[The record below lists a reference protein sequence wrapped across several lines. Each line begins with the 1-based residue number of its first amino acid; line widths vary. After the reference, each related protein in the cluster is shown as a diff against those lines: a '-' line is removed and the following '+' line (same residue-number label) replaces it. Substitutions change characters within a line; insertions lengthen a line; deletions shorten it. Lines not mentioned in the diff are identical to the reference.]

1 MIEKLLKNH
10 QAFSNMLFATTL
22 LSNVYSQTFEDDS
35 NKIIDFIGKA
45 FHLDEQTV
53 NAAQKLITDDLMTI
67 SVKDDVSA
75 FTNAHDY
82 NSKLQELDPF
92 LSMKCDA
99 INIVESLANKASF
112 HINSAWFDYGHYK
125 PYYPEVRF
133 AQLNTVASIGHPI
146 ANKVVGLMCFLGIGC
161 EKNVDSAILRMKQ
174 CALWGDTACIF
185 LLREM
190 YDESGDKENAKVFSE
205 LESLTD
211 YIKEGR
217 TLIPD
222 EKIGKLDGKTKE
234 FFAYISSIK
243 QDVVLN
249 EQRYFIDYSFVEVVL
264 LPKLDYYKKMGYIN
278 FYRDQKWKDVT
289 NSSLNPES
297 TKFGFKVGD

>member
-22 LSNVYSQTFEDDS
+22 LSNVYSQTFETDS
-35 NKIIDFIGKA
+35 NKLIEFIGKA
-45 FHLDEQTV
+45 FHLDEETIRD
-53 NAAQKLITDDLMTI
+53 AKKLITDDLMTI
-67 SVKDDVSA
+67 SVKDDVVA

-133 AQLNTVASIGHPI
+133 AQLNTVATIGHPI

-161 EKNVDSAILRMKQ
+161 EKNIDSAILRMKQ
-174 CALWGDTACIF
+174 CALWGDTACIY

-205 LESLTD
+205 LESLTE

-222 EKIGKLDGKTKE
+222 DKIGKLDGKTKE

>member
-22 LSNVYSQTFEDDS
+22 LSNVYSQTFEADS

-45 FHLDEQTV
+45 FHLDQQTIK
-53 NAAQKLITDDLMTI
+53 AAQKLITDDLMTI
-67 SVKDDVSA
+67 SVKDDVTA

-82 NSKLQELDPF
+82 DSKLQELDPF

-133 AQLNTVASIGHPI
+133 AQLNTVATIGHPI

-222 EKIGKLDGKTKE
+222 KESGKLDGKTKE

>member
-22 LSNVYSQTFEDDS
+22 LSNVYSQTFEADS

-45 FHLDEQTV
+45 FHLDEQTIK
-53 NAAQKLITDDLMTI
+53 AAQKLITDDLMTI
-67 SVKDDVSA
+67 SVKDDVTA

-82 NSKLQELDPF
+82 DSKLQELDPF

-112 HINSAWFDYGHYK
+112 HINSAWFDYAHYK

-222 EKIGKLDGKTKE
+222 EKIGKLDRKTKE

>member
-22 LSNVYSQTFEDDS
+22 LSNVYSQTFEADS

-45 FHLDEQTV
+45 FHLDEQTIK
-53 NAAQKLITDDLMTI
+53 AAQKLITDDLMTI
-67 SVKDDVSA
+67 SVKDDVTA

-82 NSKLQELDPF
+82 DSKLQELDPF

>member
-22 LSNVYSQTFEDDS
+22 LSNVYSQTFEADS

-45 FHLDEQTV
+45 FHLDEQTIK
-53 NAAQKLITDDLMTI
+53 AAQKLITDDLMTI
-67 SVKDDVSA
+67 SVKDDVIA

-82 NSKLQELDPF
+82 DSKLQELDPF

-133 AQLNTVASIGHPI
+133 AQLNTVATIGHPI

-205 LESLTD
+205 LESLTE

-222 EKIGKLDGKTKE
+222 DKIGKLDGKTKE

>member
-22 LSNVYSQTFEDDS
+22 LSNVYSQTFEADS

-45 FHLDEQTV
+45 FHLDEQTIK
-53 NAAQKLITDDLMTI
+53 AAQKLITDDLMTI
-67 SVKDDVSA
+67 SVKDDVTA

-82 NSKLQELDPF
+82 DSKLQELDPF

-133 AQLNTVASIGHPI
+133 AQLNTVATIGHPI

>member
-22 LSNVYSQTFEDDS
+22 LSNVYSQTFEADS

-45 FHLDEQTV
+45 FHLDEQTIK
-53 NAAQKLITDDLMTI
+53 AAQKLITDDLMTI
-67 SVKDDVSA
+67 SVKDDVTA

-82 NSKLQELDPF
+82 DSKLQELDPF

-133 AQLNTVASIGHPI
+133 AQLNTVATIGHPI

-217 TLIPD
+217 TLLPD
-222 EKIGKLDGKTKE
+222 EESRKLDGKTKE

>member
-22 LSNVYSQTFEDDS
+22 LSNVYSQAFETDS
-35 NKIIDFIGKA
+35 NKLIEFIGKA
-45 FHLDEQTV
+45 FHLEDETIK
-53 NAAQKLITDDLMTI
+53 AAQKLITDDLMTI
-67 SVKDDVSA
+67 SVKDDVTA
-75 FTNAHDY
+75 FINAHDY
-82 NSKLQELDPF
+82 DSKLQELDPF

-112 HINSAWFDYGHYK
+112 HINSAWFDYNHYK

-133 AQLNTVASIGHPI
+133 AQLNTVATIGHPI

-222 EKIGKLDGKTKE
+222 EVIGKLDGKTKE

>member
-1 MIEKLLKNH
+1 
-10 QAFSNMLFATTL
+10 
-22 LSNVYSQTFEDDS
+22 
-35 NKIIDFIGKA
+35 
-45 FHLDEQTV
+45 
-53 NAAQKLITDDLMTI
+53 MTI
-67 SVKDDVSA
+67 STKDDVNA
-75 FTNAHDY
+75 FINAHDY
-82 NSKLQELDPF
+82 NSKLQEIDPL

-99 INIVESLANKASF
+99 INIVESLANKNSF
-112 HINSAWFDYGHYK
+112 HINSAWFDYSHYK
-125 PYYPEVRF
+125 PYYPEMRF
-133 AQLNTVASIGHPI
+133 AQLNTVAAIGHPI
-146 ANKVVGLMCFLGIGC
+146 ANKVVGIMCFLGIGC

-222 EKIGKLDGKTKE
+222 EESGKLDGKTKE

-297 TKFGFKVGD
+297 TKFGFKIGD

>member
-22 LSNVYSQTFEDDS
+22 LSNVYSQNFETDS
-35 NKIIDFIGKA
+35 NKLIDFIGKA
-45 FHLDEQTV
+45 FHLDEETIK
-53 NAAQKLITDDLMTI
+53 AAQKLITDDLMTI
-67 SVKDDVSA
+67 SVKDDVTA

-133 AQLNTVASIGHPI
+133 AQLNTVATIGHPI
-146 ANKVVGLMCFLGIGC
+146 ANKIVGLMCFLGIGC

-222 EKIGKLDGKTKE
+222 EEIGKLDGKTKE

>member
-1 MIEKLLKNH
+1 MIEILLKNH

-22 LSNVYSQTFEDDS
+22 LSNVYSQTFETDS
-35 NKIIDFIGKA
+35 NKIIEFIGKA
-45 FHLDEQTV
+45 FHLDEETIKD
-53 NAAQKLITDDLMTI
+53 AQKLITDDLMTI
-67 SVKDDVSA
+67 SVKDDVVA

-82 NSKLQELDPF
+82 DSKLQELDPF

-133 AQLNTVASIGHPI
+133 AQLNTVATIGHPI

-190 YDESGDKENAKVFSE
+190 YDESGDKENAKIFSE
-205 LESLTD
+205 LESLTE

-222 EKIGKLDGKTKE
+222 DKIGKLDGKTKE